1 MGRAATG
8 AQGLREAEEAGS
20 SGQPAGASANRR
32 RSPRGKRA
40 RGRRREHRRYRP
52 KRSGGRTNVV
62 TVRWA
67 KWVPLV
73 NVGMK
78 KIREPRNSIAAE
90 KFKVFMIG
98 TDSNFYCLPQTDSS
112 RFELYIYPMGLCNKT
127 KTLAHARLLRHP
139 QQLLARGRGCPH
151 GLRTP
156 S

>member
-1 MGRAATG
+1 MGRVATG
-8 AQGLREAEEAGS
+8 AQGLREPEEAGS
-20 SGQPAGASANRR
+20 SGQPARASANRR

-52 KRSGGRTNVV
+52 EKPGGRTNVV
-62 TVRWA
+62 RWA
-67 KWVPLV
+67 RWVPLV